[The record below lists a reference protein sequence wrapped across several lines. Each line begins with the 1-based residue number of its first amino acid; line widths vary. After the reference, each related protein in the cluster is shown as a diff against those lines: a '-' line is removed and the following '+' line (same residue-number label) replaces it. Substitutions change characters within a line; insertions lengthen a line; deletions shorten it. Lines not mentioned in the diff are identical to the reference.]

1 MSSIFITFGWE
12 QELILFGPVFVI
24 SHSSVMQRT
33 SAYTWLWVF
42 HFFGISLFYIK
53 GVWLKIYFI
62 IVIIAAIYGM
72 GISGTRAAIALPIGA
87 LGSFI
92 ILSRNRK
99 ACITGIS
106 VLALLFLF
114 FVCTNIGDDNQ
125 YIRKMRSAF
134 RPSQD
139 ASYQLRVA
147 IERK

>member
-1 MSSIFITFGWE
+1 MNVSSIFYTFWEE

-42 HFFGISLFYIK
+42 HFLEFHFFIIK
-53 GVWLKIYFI
+53 GSMAENTILL

-99 ACITGIS
+99 ACITGIFS
-106 VLALLFLF
+106 SCLVILVFCY
-114 FVCTNIGDDNQ
+114 VPI
-125 YIRKMRSAF
+125 
-134 RPSQD
+134 
-139 ASYQLRVA
+139 
-147 IERK
+147 